1 MTTQTT
7 SLTESWQNLT
17 LANNFLFCKI
27 MESNPDLCKHLLE
40 LLLHIEIDHLETPVA
55 ERSMKETIDSK
66 SVRFDVYTKDS
77 SRIFDLEMQTVSK
90 SNLPKR
96 ARYYQSVIDV
106 DNLSQGIEYSKLR
119 DTYVIF
125 ICLDDL
131 FHKGLPV
138 YFFENICLD
147 DAKGVIKLDDRAYK
161 VFFNAS
167 DCDKLKSDEEKSFFK
182 FLKGEAA
189 DDDFTK
195 TLEAKISQA
204 RENLDWRR
212 QYMTWE
218 QEMKH
223 QRWEAYEEGLSE
235 GVQQAARENA
245 LNFLKMNLGT
255 PEQIAQGTGLSL
267 EEVLALKEQL
277 TEAEKA

>member
-1 MTTQTT
+1 
-7 SLTESWQNLT
+7 
-17 LANNFLFCKI
+17 
-27 MESNPDLCKHLLE
+27 
-40 LLLHIEIDHLETPVA
+40 
-55 ERSMKETIDSK
+55 MKETIDSK

-77 SRIFDLEMQTVSK
+77 SRIFDLEMQTVNK

-131 FHKGLPV
+131 FHEAQPV
-138 YFFENICLD
+138 YFFENICMAD
-147 DAKGVIKLDDRAYK
+147 GKMIKLDDRAYK

-167 DCDKLKSDEEKSFFK
+167 DCDKLQSDEEKSFFK
-182 FLKGEAA
+182 FLKGESA

-195 TLEAKISQA
+195 TLETKISQA

-245 LNFLKMNLGT
+245 KCMLCDNVV
-255 PEQIAQGTGLSL
+255 PENIAKWTSLPL
-267 EEVLALKEQL
+267 EEVLALKEQVAH
-277 TEAEKA
+277 EQA